1 MMKTA
6 HIKDGMF
13 FVMNVPAISGLSMYG
28 GFEFQMLSK
37 GFPYYDYF
45 VYNGYEMETCML
57 VNLSLMLTAGLL
69 YWLFDSKIA
78 DALKITLSVLFSLTG
93 IVRVVLM
100 LFSPLDVVFFTFIG
114 ILLLETIIMAI
125 AYYNTSK

>member
-1 MMKTA
+1 MKKLLVLMIA
-6 HIKDGMF
+6 
-13 FVMNVPAISGLSMYG
+13 AIAVFNTLFGAMI
-28 GFEFQMLSK
+28 
-37 GFPYYDYF
+37 
-45 VYNGYEMETCML
+45 NGYEMETCML